1 MPGIAPRGGGCLARG
16 PAQPPDPGR
25 VLGSSSVPP
34 TGPSFRCH
42 AHLARANCW
51 RLITA
56 THPDQATNSSGAGK
70 GTRHRAAAPCQPPPA
85 PCLSFPTPI
94 PAQGGR
100 RELPGGCGAG
110 RGGSHGHSLAP
121 HHPEGWMLP
130 GSAHRSPQPG
140 SCPGAGAP
148 PDGAVPGARLLSE
161 QLQARRW
168 WLGCNG
174 AGAVAEGWR
183 APCPGDAAPF
193 CWALT
198 SGRGP
203 LPQAPPRASF
213 QLST

>member
-1 MPGIAPRGGGCLARG
+1 M
-16 PAQPPDPGR
+16 
-25 VLGSSSVPP
+25 GSSSVPP

-42 AHLARANCW
+42 THLARANCW

-56 THPDQATNSSGAGK
+56 THPDQATNSFGAGK

-100 RELPGGCGAG
+100 RELPGGL
-110 RGGSHGHSLAP
+110 RGWHG
-121 HHPEGWMLP
+121 
-130 GSAHRSPQPG
+130 
-140 SCPGAGAP
+140 GAP
-148 PDGAVPGARLLSE
+148 TVTASLPITLRAGCCPALRIAPRSQARARVRGPRQMGPCRLLSE

-203 LPQAPPRASF
+203 LPQAPPAPAFNF
-213 QLST
+213 QLDLLHSHGNGMQMGTGS